1 MLQLGEI
8 CFSLRYVPTTGKLTA
23 LVMECKN
30 LKKMDVGGVS
40 GEHRKYLDIST
51 YSVKYAG
58 IKMKITFLLVIV
70 ETINLSCLCH
80 FI

>member
-30 LKKMDVGGVS
+30 LKKMDVGGLS
-40 GEHRKYLDIST
+40 GGHRKYLD
-51 YSVKYAG
+51 
-58 IKMKITFLLVIV
+58 
-70 ETINLSCLCH
+70 TIY
-80 FI
+80 